1 MVAATSVTAAPIDEL
16 IEGKRRASGEPN
28 LFVNSCGQGIPEGS
42 RILGVGVDVPR
53 SRTHTKGRGM
63 QGRTERSFMHSK
75 ENSVS
80 DSARPE
86 VAAFSELEQLVKHL
100 GDELASFRRRALQ
113 AEARLKSL
121 ESTGVKGVM
130 SPERVQYLERE
141 NAGLT
146 TRLDAARA
154 RTQQMIDRV
163 RFLRQQHDG
172 AAAR

>member
-1 MVAATSVTAAPIDEL
+1 M
-16 IEGKRRASGEPN
+16 
-28 LFVNSCGQGIPEGS
+28 
-42 RILGVGVDVPR
+42 
-53 SRTHTKGRGM
+53 
-63 QGRTERSFMHSK
+63 
-75 ENSVS
+75 S

-86 VAAFSELEQLVKHL
+86 RVAFAELEQLVKHL

-113 AEARLKSL
+113 AEAKLKSL
-121 ESTGVKGVM
+121 ESTGVKGVV

-172 AAAR
+172 APAR

>member
-1 MVAATSVTAAPIDEL
+1 L
-16 IEGKRRASGEPN
+16 
-28 LFVNSCGQGIPEGS
+28 
-42 RILGVGVDVPR
+42 
-53 SRTHTKGRGM
+53 
-63 QGRTERSFMHSK
+63 
-75 ENSVS
+75 VS
-80 DSARPE
+80 DSVRPE
-86 VAAFSELEQLVKHL
+86 TTAFAELEQLVKHL

-113 AEARLKSL
+113 AEARLKSM
-121 ESTGVKGVM
+121 ESTGVKGVV

-172 AAAR
+172 APAR

>member
-1 MVAATSVTAAPIDEL
+1 
-16 IEGKRRASGEPN
+16 
-28 LFVNSCGQGIPEGS
+28 
-42 RILGVGVDVPR
+42 
-53 SRTHTKGRGM
+53 
-63 QGRTERSFMHSK
+63 
-75 ENSVS
+75 VS

-86 VAAFSELEQLVKHL
+86 TTAFTELEQLVHHL

-121 ESTGVKGVM
+121 ESTGVKGVV
-130 SPERVQYLERE
+130 SPERVQFLERE

>member
-1 MVAATSVTAAPIDEL
+1 M
-16 IEGKRRASGEPN
+16 
-28 LFVNSCGQGIPEGS
+28 
-42 RILGVGVDVPR
+42 
-53 SRTHTKGRGM
+53 
-63 QGRTERSFMHSK
+63 
-75 ENSVS
+75 S

-86 VAAFSELEQLVKHL
+86 IAAFAELEQLVHHL

-113 AEARLKSL
+113 AEARLKGF
-121 ESTGVKGVM
+121 ESTGVKGVV

-146 TRLDAARA
+146 SRLEAART

-172 AAAR
+172 APAR

>member
-1 MVAATSVTAAPIDEL
+1 M
-16 IEGKRRASGEPN
+16 
-28 LFVNSCGQGIPEGS
+28 
-42 RILGVGVDVPR
+42 
-53 SRTHTKGRGM
+53 
-63 QGRTERSFMHSK
+63 
-75 ENSVS
+75 S

-121 ESTGVKGVM
+121 ESTGVKGVV

-146 TRLDAARA
+146 TRLDSARA

>member
-1 MVAATSVTAAPIDEL
+1 
-16 IEGKRRASGEPN
+16 
-28 LFVNSCGQGIPEGS
+28 
-42 RILGVGVDVPR
+42 
-53 SRTHTKGRGM
+53 
-63 QGRTERSFMHSK
+63 
-75 ENSVS
+75 VS

-86 VAAFSELEQLVKHL
+86 ITAFTELEQLVHHL

-121 ESTGVKGVM
+121 ESTGVKGVV

-146 TRLDAARA
+146 TRLEAARA

-172 AAAR
+172 AVAR